1 MLKERRNAAD
11 CVRSSFLAAEAIQD
25 QAAIQTTKCLL
36 DALEARASANLAL
49 GTGIQAIELLKES
62 AVMAIDARALLVK
75 AHGELAKIP
84 GQIGLN
90 VVAWG
95 PTGDCPDNFTGAHA
109 TDNVRSLHAA

>member
-1 MLKERRNAAD
+1 MTR
-11 CVRSSFLAAEAIQD
+11 LAQQQGQVAH
-25 QAAIQTTKCLL
+25 QAAQQDNTV
-36 DALEARASANLAL
+36 
-49 GTGIQAIELLKES
+49 QAIELLKES